1 MHVRTLRMSCAER
14 TQGFLASGK
23 RSFVCQGLHN
33 DSGKKIKGGLNVATV
48 QRCSL
53 VAGQD
58 CKAALF
64 PRQRV
69 FDIVADGE
77 GANLQ

>member
-1 MHVRTLRMSCAER
+1 MLREHRGSWHQESQLR
-14 TQGFLASGK
+14 VSRLAQ
-23 RSFVCQGLHN
+23 RQQ
-33 DSGKKIKGGLNVATV
+33 KKKKKGGLNVATV

-64 PRQRV
+64 ARQRV
-69 FDIVADGE
+69 FDTVADGE